1 MTEHGKVGKLTEP
14 QRVVLKQL
22 EKNMKDMKKV
32 RKLLQKKDLNQT
44 LERYPIM
51 SCPHVQCHI
60 STFQGDKSN
69 IKECLT
75 Y

>member
-1 MTEHGKVGKLTEP
+1 MTEHGRVGKLTEP

-22 EKNMKDMKKV
+22 DKHMKDMKKV

-51 SCPHVQCHI
+51 STCPVSYLHF
-60 STFQGDKSN
+60 STNGQGQ
-69 IKECLT
+69 
-75 Y
+75 

>member
-1 MTEHGKVGKLTEP
+1 MTEHGRVGKLTEP

-22 EKNMKDMKKV
+22 DKHMKDMKKV

-51 SCPHVQCHI
+51 S
-60 STFQGDKSN
+60 
-69 IKECLT
+69 T
-75 Y
+75 YRVEIND